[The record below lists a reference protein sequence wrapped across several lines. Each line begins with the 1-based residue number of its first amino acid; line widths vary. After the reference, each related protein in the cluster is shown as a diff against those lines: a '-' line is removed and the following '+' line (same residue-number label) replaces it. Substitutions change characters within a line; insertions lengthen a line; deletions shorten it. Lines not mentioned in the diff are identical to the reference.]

1 MRISTSYKNILS
13 LSGPIMLGS
22 AVQQIITLTDGVFLF
37 HSSESDFAAI
47 GVVSVFYLMIAA
59 IGYNFSKGGQI
70 MIARRSGENKST
82 KIGEVFQAMLF
93 FEIALAIFLFLVMQ
107 FGAYYVFASNVDSD
121 IIFYKCM
128 DYLYYRSFGV
138 FFSFIGLSF
147 ISFYTG
153 IARTQFIV
161 IDSII
166 LAISNV
172 VLNYGLIFGNLGLPE
187 MGIAGAGLASTIA
200 EGIAFICFLLYMLW
214 DKKLKEYKLTTIPNK
229 IDFDSIRTQIRIS
242 LPVVL
247 QAIVGFGSWF
257 VFFGLI
263 ENLGERP
270 LAITNLVRM
279 VYLALSIPTWGFASG
294 ANTMVSNLIGSN
306 ERKEII
312 PILWKISKICL
323 LWTCVLTL
331 PIVLF
336 PEWLLYPLFGKE
348 DMSLI
353 IEAKPVFYVM
363 VIILLLF
370 SIGGVFFNG
379 LAATGATW
387 YGLAIQTIAAILYL
401 TYIILLIKFMDGNL
415 IWAWSSEIFYW
426 IFVFICSY
434 LFLKSGKWWKL
445 KV

>member
-1 MRISTSYKNILS
+1 
-13 LSGPIMLGS
+13 MLGS

-37 HSSESDFAAI
+37 HSSELDFAAI

-70 MIARRSGENKST
+70 MIARRAGEDNSV
-82 KIGEVFQAMLF
+82 KIGEIFQAMLF
-93 FEIALAIFLFLVMQ
+93 FELSLAIVLFLVMQ
-107 FGAYYVFASNVDSD
+107 FGAYYIFASNVDSD
-121 IIFYKCM
+121 VIFYKCM

-138 FFSFIGLSF
+138 FFSFVGLSF
-147 ISFYTG
+147 ISLYTG
-153 IARTQFIV
+153 IARTHFIIV
-161 IDSII
+161 DSII
-166 LAISNV
+166 LAVANV
-172 VLNYGLIFGNLGLPE
+172 VLNYGLIFGNFGLPE
-187 MGIAGAGLASTIA
+187 MGIAGAGLASTLA
-200 EGIAFICFLLYMLW
+200 EVIAFIVFLIYVIW
-214 DKKLKEYKLTTIPNK
+214 DKQNKIYKLTSIPKK

-306 ERKEII
+306 ERKSII
-312 PILWKISKICL
+312 KVLWKISKICL
-323 LWTCVLTL
+323 LWTLVLAL

-353 IEAKPVFYVM
+353 IESKPILYVM
-363 VIILLLF
+363 SIILLLF
-370 SIGGVFFNG
+370 SVGGVFFNG

-387 YGLAIQTIAAILYL
+387 YGLAIQSIAALV
-401 TYIILLIKFMDGNL
+401 YIVYIFVIIKYVNGNL
-415 IWAWSSEIFYW
+415 VWAWASEIFYW
-426 IFVFICSY
+426 ILIFVASY
-434 LFLKSGKWWKL
+434 LFLKSGKWWRL